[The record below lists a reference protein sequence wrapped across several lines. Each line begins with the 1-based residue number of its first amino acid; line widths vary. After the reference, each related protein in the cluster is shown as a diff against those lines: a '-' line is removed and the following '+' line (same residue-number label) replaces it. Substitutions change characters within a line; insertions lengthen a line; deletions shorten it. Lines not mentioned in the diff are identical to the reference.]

1 VIDPF
6 DNECSTYHVIRNAEG
21 QHSLWPSF
29 IDVPQG
35 WTIVNRSATRAE
47 CVEFINQNWID
58 LRPKSLVEGTKK
70 GAARAQE
77 NMVRNGGTPQSPK
90 LNC

>member
-6 DNECSTYHVIRNAEG
+6 ENECSTYHVIRNAEG

-35 WTIVNRSATRAE
+35 WIIVSRSETRAK
-47 CVEFINQNWID
+47 CVEFINQNWVD
-58 LRPKSLVEGTKK
+58 MRPKSLVDAIRKV
-70 GAARAQE
+70 AQ
-77 NMVRNGGTPQSPK
+77 
-90 LNC
+90 